1 MAKEITSLETVY
13 KGCSKSNASY
23 FIALAHDV
31 RSGCWGMVVE
41 VEPSHQRPITFSC
54 CGTDGS
60 RGAV

>member
-1 MAKEITSLETVY
+1 MAKELTSLETVY

-41 VEPSHQRPITFSC
+41 VEPSHQYSIVFC
-54 CGTDGS
+54 CHVTGGS
-60 RGAV
+60 REAV